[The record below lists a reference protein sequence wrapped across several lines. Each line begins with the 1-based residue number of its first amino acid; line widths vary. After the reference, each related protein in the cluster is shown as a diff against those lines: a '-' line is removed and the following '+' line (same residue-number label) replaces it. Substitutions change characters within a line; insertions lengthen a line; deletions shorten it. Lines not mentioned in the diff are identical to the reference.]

1 MDELRGVVTYAATD
15 PTAGGIATISSG
27 SGQYPRDGRHGRQR
41 HHRRRGRR
49 RAARRQ
55 RHGHVRE
62 RPDRLGDEHDPTE
75 GGNDTITAGTGYNLI
90 IGGPGNNILAGSTGP
105 DVILGANGSIVATSG
120 SASIFQGSTVKSTSP
135 GVGGSDT
142 ITGGSGHQILIGG
155 PGSDAITGGS
165 GTGLIFGGDA
175 QVTLSGTTV
184 ASYASIDIGPS
195 GGGTDTIHAG
205 NGSATIYGGPGND
218 TITGGPGTDVINGG
232 DTVANGA
239 SGFDQIQG
247 ATSTDTL
254 TFDFTPG
261 IPAGSHPAFAFQDTI
276 DFTTGIPS
284 PFGPTSGSWSLASGS
299 YQGTPSSGTAVS
311 LFSIKSQQSTY
322 EQLQATVNTQ
332 SEAGL
337 VYDYVSSTNFK
348 FAAVLA
354 QTGQVVL
361 GHMTSQGL
369 VNDVVASKGVRL
381 GQNAILA
388 VTLGG
393 SSVTLYLNGVSAI
406 TESYSGSSLAAGQ
419 LGLFASGGAGKF
431 NDFMVRGTALSSTG
445 GTMDAMA
452 EAFALSAGSTSS
464 DAATTGQEALPSA
477 AAASVPAAATAASTI
492 GQDAMTS
499 PTTPTAFVVAT
510 AASAIG
516 QSTGLPGAEKVRV
529 KPRHHRAQPVGQPR
543 RNVPAPASG
552 RTRPPRVRSP
562 SPSCIRTWPGMG
574 TRCRRPD
581 YAAGPDHSG
590 RSCEPR
596 APAPHAVFYG
606 GGGRPLT
613 CPPPRGLP
621 CVCAK

>member
-27 SGQYPRDGRHGRQR
+27 SGNTLVMGGTGANVITGGV
-41 HHRRRGRR
+41 GRR

-62 RPDRLGDEHDPTE
+62 RPDHLGDERRPDRGRQRHDHRGHRLQPDHRRAGQQHP
-75 GGNDTITAGTGYNLI
+75 GGQHRPRRDPRRQRLDRRHERVRLDL
-90 IGGPGNNILAGSTGP
+90 PGR
-105 DVILGANGSIVATSG
+105 NG
-120 SASIFQGSTVKSTSP
+120 QEHQP
-135 GVGGSDT
+135 GRRRELT
-142 ITGGSGHQILIGG
+142 PITGGSGHQVLIGG

-529 KPRHHRAQPVGQPR
+529 KPRHHRRTAR
-543 RNVPAPASG
+543 RAAPAERS
-552 RTRPPRVRSP
+552 RTRIRPNAAASRPITESFLHPHLAWHGHSMSSP
-562 SPSCIRTWPGMG
+562 
-574 TRCRRPD
+574 
-581 YAAGPDHSG
+581 
-590 RSCEPR
+590 
-596 APAPHAVFYG
+596 
-606 GGGRPLT
+606 
-613 CPPPRGLP
+613 
-621 CVCAK
+621 